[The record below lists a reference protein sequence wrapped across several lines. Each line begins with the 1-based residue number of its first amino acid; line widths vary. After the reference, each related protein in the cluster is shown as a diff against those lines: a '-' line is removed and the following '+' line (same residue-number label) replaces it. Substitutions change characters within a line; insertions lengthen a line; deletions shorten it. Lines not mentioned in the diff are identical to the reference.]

1 VTRFRFWEPIPLF
14 VALRTLTDQTILAL
28 PPGKDVAPIVFTV
41 GYPSD
46 DKVLLR
52 YARLP
57 DLDKASSI
65 LAPAETL
72 EVALRLFKLGA
83 GVECIAVPPV
93 EWPGRGEG
101 RSLRV
106 PVASVGALAAG
117 AGPLLFGG
125 TLGAAFAL
133 PAAAVAYGLLWAILR
148 RRRRGRILTA
158 GDLHLDG
165 TNLVDYAIARRL
177 GERPDARTEAERGAQ
192 VARRIDDIRADYG
205 RRAADIAYRIENSAL
220 FDAAVPTTAALEVA
234 LVRSETEA
242 GSLSLGEREDLA
254 AELEIA
260 YSVAV
265 DHAETVGFQHLPAT
279 ARDDARRAHKAAQ
292 LADGAATEGER
303 EAAVAQV
310 IRILSSLSLYYL
322 PAPEAARR
330 ELTDGRLA

>member
-1 VTRFRFWEPIPLF
+1 MTRFRFWEPIPLY

-41 GYPSD
+41 GYPSED
-46 DKVLLR
+46 HIALR

-57 DLDKASSI
+57 DLDKASSL
-65 LAPAETL
+65 LAPNQTL
-72 EVALRLFKLGA
+72 EVALRLFTLGV
-83 GVECIAVPPV
+83 GVECIAVPPIQ
-93 EWPGRGEG
+93 WPGRGDG
-101 RSLRV
+101 LALRI
-106 PVASVGALAAG
+106 PVAGVGALAAG
-117 AGPLLFGG
+117 AAPLILGG
-125 TLGAAFAL
+125 TIGAAF
-133 PAAAVAYGLLWAILR
+133 
-148 RRRRGRILTA
+148 
-158 GDLHLDG
+158 HLDG

-177 GERPDARTEAERGAQ
+177 GEPATARTDRERHTR
-192 VARRIDDIRADYG
+192 VAKRIEDIRADYG
-205 RRAADIAYRIENSAL
+205 RRSADIAYRIENSAL

-234 LVRSETEA
+234 LVRGETEA
-242 GSLSLGEREDLA
+242 ASLSLGELEALA
-254 AELEIA
+254 TDLEIA

-265 DHAETVGFQHLPAT
+265 DHAETVGFQHLPST

-310 IRILSSLSLYYL
+310 IRILSSLALYYL